1 MTPLLPKDEG
11 FRQQHIALLPLFLRR
26 KRRPLLLEEL
36 VIRLIY
42 RDL

>member
-26 KRRPLLLEEL
+26 KGALCS
-36 VIRLIY
+36 
-42 RDL
+42 